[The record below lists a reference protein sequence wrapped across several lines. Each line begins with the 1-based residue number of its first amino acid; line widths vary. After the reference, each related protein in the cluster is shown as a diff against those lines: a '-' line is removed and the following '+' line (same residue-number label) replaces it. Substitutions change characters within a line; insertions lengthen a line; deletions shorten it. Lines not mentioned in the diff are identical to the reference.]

1 MTTKTS
7 PESSTIVLNVGSVS
21 ARIFP
26 DRDGWFTLA
35 WYAPDR
41 RRKRFKTLGEAK
53 EEGRRK
59 LIELQRGRL
68 EAAAAPMSDLEQIAM
83 AKKIVAGAGVT
94 VETAVRDYVKASEL
108 LQGRDLVEYVRRHVA
123 REARMELW
131 TVPQA
136 VEKLVEEKAKL
147 NRPPDYLAEIRKM
160 LKPFADYHPGLV
172 ADLTR
177 AHVEEYVGMNGNR
190 NGKLEKI
197 RLLLNFCR
205 GRALPKHEATAADD
219 VPFEAVENIREVQ
232 IFTVSEC
239 KRILAGAKP
248 DEILPLAI
256 SMFAGIRTEEVA
268 RMDWKQ
274 VRLTDDPDDSII
286 EVTKATAKKR
296 ERRRFV
302 PILPPLAAYLKKY
315 PNPKSGKV
323 VKIKVLSDR
332 WEYLAKRIG
341 LPWKHNGLRHSFA
354 SYRLAVIQNL
364 QKLRQE
370 MGHTSEQMA
379 LNHYVQAVTKAE
391 AAKFWAIRPE

>member
-315 PNPKSGKV
+315 PHPKSGKV

>member
-1 MTTKTS
+1 MTSKKS
-7 PESSTIVLNVGSVS
+7 DLSGSIVLSDGGVS
-21 ARIFP
+21 ARIFS
-26 DRDGWFTLA
+26 DRDGWYTLA
-35 WYAPDR
+35 WYAPN
-41 RRKRFKTLGEAK
+41 RKRKRYRTLEEAK

-59 LIELQRGRL
+59 LIELRNGRL
-68 EAAAAPMSDLEQIAM
+68 ASAAAPITDLEQIAV
-83 AKKIVAGAGVT
+83 AKKIISHLGVT
-94 VETAVRDYVKASEL
+94 VETAVREYSKAKAL
-108 LQGRDLVEYVRRHVA
+108 LGERDLVGYVRSHVE
-123 REARMELW
+123 REIRLQPW

-136 VEKLVEEKAKL
+136 IENLVEEKAKL

-160 LKPFADYHPGLV
+160 LKPFGDAFPGYV
-172 ADLTR
+172 ISLTR
-177 AHVEEYVGMNGNR
+177 ADVEGYVGQNGNR

-205 GRALPKHEATAADD
+205 GKALPRYEATPADD
-219 VPFEAVENIREVQ
+219 VPFEAVTNIREVQ
-232 IFTVSEC
+232 IFTVGEC
-239 KRILAGAKP
+239 KRILAGARP

-256 SMFAGIRTEEVA
+256 CMFAGIRTEEVA

-274 VRLTDDPDDSII
+274 VRLTKDPDDSII
-286 EVTKATAKKR
+286 EVTRATAKKR

-315 PNPKSGKV
+315 SHPKSGQIVKV
-323 VKIKVLSDR
+323 KVLSDR
-332 WEYLAKRIG
+332 WEYLAKRID

-354 SYRLAVIQNL
+354 SYRLAVTQDL
-364 QKLRQE
+364 QGLRRE

>member
-1 MTTKTS
+1 MTTKKTS
-7 PESSTIVLNVGSVS
+7 DSGNIVLTDGGVT
-21 ARIFP
+21 ARIFA

-35 WYAPDR
+35 WYAPNR
-41 RRKRFKTLGEAK
+41 KRKRFKTLAKAK

-59 LIELQRGRL
+59 LIELRKGRL
-68 EAAAAPMSDLEQIAM
+68 ESASAPITDLEQIAA
-83 AKKIVAGAGVT
+83 AKKIVAGIGVT
-94 VETAVRDYVKASEL
+94 VETAVRDYARATAL
-108 LQGRDLVEYVRRHVA
+108 LGGRDLVGYVRRHVE
-123 REARMELW
+123 RETRLELW

-136 VEKLVEEKAKL
+136 VEKLVAEKAKL

-160 LKPFADYHPGLV
+160 LKPFAEFYPGLV

-177 AHVEEYVGMNGNR
+177 AHVEEYVGKNGNR

-219 VPFEAVENIREVQ
+219 VPFEAVTNIREVQ
-232 IFTVSEC
+232 IFTVGEC

-248 DEILPLAI
+248 DEILPLVI

-274 VRLTDDPDDSII
+274 VRLSDDPDDSII
-286 EVTKATAKKR
+286 EVTRATAKKR

-315 PNPKSGKV
+315 PHLKAGKV

-354 SYRLAVIQNL
+354 SYRLAVTQDL
-364 QKLRQE
+364 QGLRRE

>member
-1 MTTKTS
+1 M
-7 PESSTIVLNVGSVS
+7 
-21 ARIFP
+21 
-26 DRDGWFTLA
+26 
-35 WYAPDR
+35 
-41 RRKRFKTLGEAK
+41 
-53 EEGRRK
+53 
-59 LIELQRGRL
+59 IELRRGRL
-68 EAAAAPMSDLEQIAM
+68 ESAAAPISDLEQIAV
-83 AKKIVAGAGVT
+83 AKKIVGSLGVT
-94 VETAVRDYVKASEL
+94 VETAVRDYARAKEL
-108 LQGRDLVEYVRRHVA
+108 LAGRDLVEYVRRHVA

-136 VEKLVEEKAKL
+136 VEKLIEEKAKL

-160 LKPFADYHPGLV
+160 LKPFSDYHPGLV

-205 GRALPKHEATAADD
+205 GRVLPKHEATAADD
-219 VPFEAVENIREVQ
+219 VPFEAVENMREVQ

-239 KRILAGAKP
+239 KRILAGARP

-268 RMDWKQ
+268 RMDWAQ
-274 VRLTDDPDDSII
+274 VRMTDDPDDSII

-302 PILPPLAAYLKKY
+302 PILPPLAAYLEKY
-315 PNPKSGKV
+315 PHPKTGKV

-354 SYRLAVIQNL
+354 SYRLAVTQDL
-364 QKLRQE
+364 QGLRRE

-391 AAKFWAIRPE
+391 AAKFWAIRPA

>member
-1 MTTKTS
+1 MTSKIAPGS
-7 PESSTIVLNVGSVS
+7 KTIVLNVGGAS

-35 WYAPDR
+35 WYSPDR
-41 RRKRFKTLGEAK
+41 RRKRFKTLEEAK

-59 LIELQRGRL
+59 LIELNRGRI
-68 EAAAAPMSDLEQIAM
+68 EAAAAPISDLEQIAA
-83 AKKIVAGAGVT
+83 AKKIIAKLGVT
-94 VETAVRDYVKASEL
+94 VETAVRDYARAAEL
-108 LQGRDLVEYVRRHVA
+108 LAGRDLVSYVRRHVE
-123 REARMELW
+123 REVRMELW
-131 TVPQA
+131 TVPEA
-136 VEKLVEEKAKL
+136 VEKLLEEKAKL

-160 LKPFADYHPGLV
+160 LRPFAQFHPGPV

-177 AHVEEYVGMNGNR
+177 AHVEEYVAINGNR

-219 VPFEAVENIREVQ
+219 VPFEAITNIREVQ
-232 IFTVSEC
+232 IFTVGEC
-239 KRILAGAKP
+239 KRILAAARR

-256 SMFAGIRTEEVA
+256 SLFAGIRTDEVA

-274 VRLTDDPDDSII
+274 VRLSDDPDDSII
-286 EVTKATAKKR
+286 EVTRATAKKR

-315 PNPKSGKV
+315 PHPKAGPV
-323 VKIKVLSDR
+323 VQIKVLSDR

-341 LPWKHNGLRHSFA
+341 LTWKHNGLRHSFA
-354 SYRLAVIQNL
+354 SYRLAATQDM
-364 QKLRQE
+364 QGLRRE

-391 AAKFWAIRPE
+391 AGKFWAIRPG

>member
-7 PESSTIVLNVGSVS
+7 PESSTIVLTVGSVS

-26 DRDGWFTLA
+26 DKDGWFTLA

-41 RRKRFKTLGEAK
+41 KRKRFKTLGEAK

-68 EAAAAPMSDLEQIAM
+68 EAAAAPISDLEQIAM
-83 AKKIVAGAGVT
+83 AKKLVAGAGVT
-94 VETAVRDYVKASEL
+94 VETAVRDYVRAREV
-108 LQGRDLVEYVRRHVA
+108 LQGRDVVEYVRRHVA
-123 REARMELW
+123 REARIELW

-136 VEKLVEEKAKL
+136 VEKLIEEKAKL

-160 LKPFADYHPGLV
+160 LRPFADYHPGLV

-239 KRILAGAKP
+239 KRILAGARP

-256 SMFAGIRTEEVA
+256 SMFAGIRTDEVA

-302 PILPPLAAYLKKY
+302 PILPPLAAYFKKY
-315 PNPKSGKV
+315 PHPKSGKV

-354 SYRLAVIQNL
+354 SYRLAVIQDL

-391 AAKFWAIRPE
+391 AARFWAIRPE

>member
-1 MTTKTS
+1 MTSKIAPNS
-7 PESSTIVLNVGSVS
+7 NTILLNVGGSS
-21 ARIFP
+21 ARIFS

-35 WYAPDR
+35 WYAPN
-41 RRKRFKTLGEAK
+41 RKRQRFKTLAEAK

-59 LIELQRGRL
+59 LIELQRGRI
-68 EAAAAPMSDLEQIAM
+68 EAAAAPMSDLEQIAS
-83 AKKIVAGAGVT
+83 AKRMTEPLNVT
-94 VETAVRDYVKASEL
+94 IETAVKQYAKAVEML
-108 LQGRDLVEYVRRHVA
+108 GGRDLVEYVRRHVQ
-123 REARMELW
+123 RESRLEPW

-136 VEKLVEEKAKL
+136 VEKLIEEKAKL

-160 LKPFADYHPGLV
+160 LKPFAEYFPGLV

-177 AHVEEYVGMNGNR
+177 SHVEEYVGINGNR

-205 GRALPKHEATAADD
+205 GRAIPKHDATAADD
-219 VPFEAVENIREVQ
+219 VPFESVANMREVQ

-239 KRILAGAKP
+239 KQILKAARP

-256 SMFAGIRTEEVA
+256 CMFAGVRTEEVA
-268 RMDWKQ
+268 RMDWAQ
-274 VRLTDDPDDSII
+274 VRLCKSAEDSII
-286 EVTKATAKKR
+286 EITRATAKKR

-315 PNPKSGKV
+315 PHPKVGKV

-332 WEYLAKRIG
+332 WEYLAKRIE

-354 SYRLAVIQNL
+354 SYRLAHTQDVAQ
-364 QKLRQE
+364 LREE

-379 LNHYVQAVTKAE
+379 RDHYVKAVTKAE
-391 AAKFWAIRPE
+391 AARFWAIRPD

>member
-1 MTTKTS
+1 
-7 PESSTIVLNVGSVS
+7 
-21 ARIFP
+21 
-26 DRDGWFTLA
+26 
-35 WYAPDR
+35 
-41 RRKRFKTLGEAK
+41 
-53 EEGRRK
+53 
-59 LIELQRGRL
+59 
-68 EAAAAPMSDLEQIAM
+68 
-83 AKKIVAGAGVT
+83 VT
-94 VETAVRDYVKASEL
+94 VETAVRDYVRAREV
-108 LQGRDLVEYVRRHVA
+108 LQGRDVVEYVRRHVA

-136 VEKLVEEKAKL
+136 VEKLIEEKAKL

-160 LKPFADYHPGLV
+160 LRPFADYHPGLV

-239 KRILAGAKP
+239 KRILAGARP

-256 SMFAGIRTEEVA
+256 SMFAGIRTDEVA

-315 PNPKSGKV
+315 PHPKAGKV

-354 SYRLAVIQNL
+354 SYRLAVIQDL

-391 AAKFWAIRPE
+391 AARFWAIRPE